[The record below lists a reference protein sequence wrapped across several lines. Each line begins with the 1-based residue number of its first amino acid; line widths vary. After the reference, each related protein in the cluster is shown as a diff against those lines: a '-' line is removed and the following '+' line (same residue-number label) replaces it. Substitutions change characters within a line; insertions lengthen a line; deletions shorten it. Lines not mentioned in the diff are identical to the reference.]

1 MTYFCGPRRRCRRAT
16 ETKFVIYYISMK
28 AIKSLVLALAVLAAV
43 VPARAQSDHVSWST
57 EVNTLDE
64 GVYQIVFTATL
75 DAGWHIYDLGPYEVG
90 GPMATTFEFAAG
102 EGYELD
108 GGVYALTDPVR
119 EFNDIYEMEIGYY
132 DGKAEAEQ
140 ELALLTA

>member
-1 MTYFCGPRRRCRRAT
+1 
-16 ETKFVIYYISMK
+16 MK

-119 EFNDIYEMEIGYY
+119 EFNDIYEMEIG
-132 DGKAEAEQ
+132 
-140 ELALLTA
+140 

>member
-132 DGKAEAEQ
+132 DGKAEFAQ
-140 ELALLTA
+140 T